1 MNEYMKIN
9 ETKLLKM
16 TKLIENFDLKQ
27 RNFTKI
33 DSNKIARTL

>member
-1 MNEYMKIN
+1 MKNYMKMDG
-9 ETKLLKM
+9 TKLFKM
-16 TKLIENFDLKQ
+16 TKFIENSDQKQ